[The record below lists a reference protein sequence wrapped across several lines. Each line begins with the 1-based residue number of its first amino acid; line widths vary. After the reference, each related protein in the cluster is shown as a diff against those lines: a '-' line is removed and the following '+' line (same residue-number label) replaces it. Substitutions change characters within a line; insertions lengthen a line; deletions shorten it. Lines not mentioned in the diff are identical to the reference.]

1 MATVD
6 VIANRSSGTEALGK
20 AYFETDTNSFIVYN
34 GSGWVELQSDG
45 TGAAAPYSEY
55 SAYFATDFLDV
66 GDISGLVGGKSALTL
81 SFWLKVVSVAHGGFI
96 GNNAAWS
103 TGYRGAIGYWAG
115 NIDVGYWDDSGTTL
129 SFRHSASD
137 NYTDWHHFALVQD
150 GTSFVVYRNGSS
162 VATATVGATTSTSLW
177 NNFAIGRDRSQY
189 FTGYI
194 DDVAIID
201 GALDA
206 TQVGA
211 LQTGGLPQNPG
222 ATLGHWRMG
231 DDSNDS
237 PTNGSSISSIQ
248 DSSGNG
254 NHATQSTAASQ
265 PTFSTDVPA

>member
-1 MATVD
+1 VATVD
-6 VIANRSSGTEALGK
+6 VITNRSTASEILGK

-34 GSGWVELQSDG
+34 GIGWVELESDG

-55 SAYFATDFLDV
+55 SAYFANDFLDV

-81 SFWLKVVSVAHGGFI
+81 SFWLKIVSVAHGGFI

-103 TGYRGAIGYWAG
+103 TGYRGAVGWHGG
-115 NIDVGYWDDSGTTL
+115 NIDLGYWDDSGSNL
-129 SFRHSASD
+129 SFRHTTDD
-137 NYTDWHHFALVQD
+137 NYNDWNHFAFVQD
-150 GTSFVVYRNGSS
+150 GTSFVAYRNGSS
-162 VATATVGATTSTSLW
+162 VASATVGATTSTSLW
-177 NNFAIGRDRSQY
+177 NNFAIGRERSQY

-201 GALDA
+201 GALNA

-211 LQTGGLPQNPG
+211 LQTDGLPQNPG

-237 PTNGSSISSIQ
+237 PTDGSSISSTQ
-248 DSSGNG
+248 DSSVNG
-254 NHATQSTAASQ
+254 NHATQSTTSRQ
-265 PTFSTDVPA
+265 PTFSTEVPA

>member
-45 TGAAAPYSEY
+45 TGSAAPYSEY
-55 SAYFATDFLDV
+55 SAYFANDFLEV

-81 SFWLKVVSVAHGGFI
+81 SFWLKIDSVAHGGFI
-96 GNNAAWS
+96 GNNAAWG
-103 TGYRGAIGYWAG
+103 TGYRGAVGYFAG
-115 NIDVGYWDDSGTTL
+115 NIDFGYWDDSGSKLPIPHNTN
-129 SFRHSASD
+129 H
-137 NYTDWHHFALVQD
+137 NYNDWNHFAVVQD

-162 VATATVGATTSTSLW
+162 VASETVSATTSTSLW
-177 NNFAIGRDRSQY
+177 NNFAIGKERSQF

-211 LQTGGLPQNPG
+211 LQTDGLPQNPG
-222 ATLGHWRMG
+222 STLGHWRMG
-231 DDSNDS
+231 DDANDS
-237 PTNGSSISSIQ
+237 PTDGLSITSIQ

-254 NHATQSTAASQ
+254 NHATQSTAGRE
-265 PTFSTDVPA
+265 PTFSTDVPT